1 MSLSEIMAT
10 LADQYIVGI
19 TLCCLIVSGL
29 YIAFSAR
36 LIITARAEGMNVCA
50 SAMIPVYQLILW
62 FRKCLRKRKRIKMEV
77 LAEMKAEEEKRKAG
91 ENEESEEIE
100 L

>member
-10 LADQYIVGI
+10 LADQYVIGI
-19 TLCCLIVSGL
+19 IICCLIVSGL
-29 YIAFSAR
+29 YIAFSVR
-36 LIITARAEGMNVCA
+36 LIITARSEGMNVCA

-77 LAEMKAEEEKRKAG
+77 LAEIKVEEEKQKSRG
-91 ENEESEEIE
+91 NEESEEIE

>member
-10 LADQYIVGI
+10 LADQYVIGIIV
-19 TLCCLIVSGL
+19 CCLIVSGL
-29 YIAFSAR
+29 YIAFSVR
-36 LIITARAEGMNVCA
+36 LIIMNVCA
-50 SAMIPVYQLILW
+50 SAMIPIYQLILW

-77 LAEMKAEEEKRKAG
+77 LARIKVEEEKRRSRG
-91 ENEESEEIE
+91 NEESEEIE

>member
-19 TLCCLIVSGL
+19 TICCLIVSGL
-29 YIAFSAR
+29 YIAFSVR
-36 LIITARAEGMNVCA
+36 LIITTRAEGMNVCA